1 MVKKIRELNEGGVI
15 RDGNMYVYDEAN
27 TGLTKK
33 VSHGVIKENIGDYVM
48 EKVSNEL
55 TKKSNID
62 LSDINDNGKNV
73 IKNVAETN
81 KKANVDLSNINDN
94 GKNTILN
101 IAKDN
106 IFKSII
112 PNYKAGVYKSKN
124 TTYTA
129 EYTGLLVIEY
139 QGLVA
144 GEIYLYIDGVSF
156 FISRT
161 STNNSS
167 RDQSNWYIGKGS
179 TYNVVNN
186 QGNVSSIR
194 FFPLNS

>member
-1 MVKKIRELNEGGVI
+1 MVKKIRELNEGGAI

-48 EKVSNEL
+48 EKVTNKL
-55 TKKSNID
+55 TSKANID
-62 LSDINDNGKNV
+62 LDNISDNGKNV
-73 IKNVAETN
+73 ILDITKPNITN
-81 KKANVDLSNINDN
+81 
-94 GKNTILN
+94 
-101 IAKDN
+101 
-106 IFKSII
+106 SII
-112 PNYKAGVYKSKN
+112 PNYKAGVGKSKN

-139 QGLVA
+139 AGLVA
-144 GEIYLYIDGVSF
+144 GDISLYIDDVYF

-179 TYNVVNN
+179 TYKVVNW

-194 FFPLNS
+194 FFPLLNSNN